1 MKVLLLTIS
10 LLLSGSLLA
19 DDKGKS
25 SGEGFLSKYST
36 KHDFSEYQ
44 LSGKMKAPNGFFL
57 QGKKGQSLSQ
67 MVRLRSNF
75 KRALRNSKSA
85 MKAGVR

>member
-1 MKVLLLTIS
+1 MKVFWLTIS
-10 LLLSGSLLA
+10 LLFSTSILA
-19 DDKGKS
+19 EDKDK

>member
-1 MKVLLLTIS
+1 MRVFLVLLIT
-10 LLLSGSLLA
+10 LSFASPCLA
-19 DDKGKS
+19 DD
-25 SGEGFLSKYST
+25 EGYIRKDQT

-44 LSGKMKAPNGFFL
+44 LRGKMKAPNGFFL

-75 KRALRNSKSA
+75 KRALRNSKSG
-85 MKAGVR
+85 MKHSVR